1 MDKIRKFSKKAD
13 MDTINEWAFKRAK
26 ESFLITD
33 LPEYGL
39 IHPEVAAGFLYKTDS
54 FVALLENFISN
65 PNVSLERRSS
75 VLKKIAEQL
84 MQKAK
89 DLGFTKIYAITDKS
103 QIKKYCNELEFKH
116 IGQYEIFGKEI

>member
-1 MDKIRKFSKKAD
+1 MEI
-13 MDTINEWAFKRAK
+13 INEWALKRD
-26 ESFLITD
+26 SSPFLIHD

-39 IHPEVAAGFLYKTDS
+39 IHEDVAAGFLYKTDS

-65 PNVSLERRSS
+65 PNISFERRESI
-75 VLKKIAEQL
+75 LKRIAIEL

-89 DLGFTKIYAITDKS
+89 DLGFTKIYAITDKN

-116 IGQYEIFGKEI
+116 IGHYEIFGKEI